1 MWGYLDTADPLNT
14 WGADHAVE
22 HPDEL
27 VALLGGAL
35 AERARE
41 LQKRAD
47 ERLSESEREMRYLGR
62 Q

>member
-1 MWGYLDTADPLNT
+1 MLDEIPEPGMMDL
-14 WGADHAVE
+14 
-22 HPDEL
+22 
-27 VALLGGAL
+27 LLGGAL